1 SGRVLTGL
9 ATLAVLVAMTFVGIG
24 LRVFDREAAALRR
37 LLPAVAE
44 RPRIMGLL
52 YDRRSGIVTHPVY
65 LHAAATLAR
74 EKGGIPSY
82 TLMGWRQVPLR
93 YRGERPPA
101 PISECRPDLFDSDT
115 LAPAYHP
122 FPRHDAPPESVV
134 GA

>member
-1 SGRVLTGL
+1 
-9 ATLAVLVAMTFVGIG
+9 M
-24 LRVFDREAAALRR
+24 RR

-44 RPRIMGLL
+44 RPRIMGLI

-101 PISECRPDLFDSDT
+101 PISEWRPDLFDFDT
-115 LAPAYHP
+115 MAPAYDH
-122 FPRHDAPPESVV
+122 FLLRGATPEIVF
-134 GA
+134 GAHIGPDLRVAAHEGEWWLVRRVR